1 MGKKNFK
8 NNLSDPKQKESL
20 RRSISLLKPQKLHVI
35 LSLVLAIISVGMSLA
50 APIVC
55 GKAIDKMTGAA
66 VDTGAVMTLAGIFLA
81 LIGINAVSQMG
92 MSLVNNK
99 ITYSVTRKLR
109 IDLFGHIQE
118 LPIQYM
124 DSNATGATLNRMIAD
139 VDQLSDGLLLGFS
152 KLFSSA
158 VMIVATIV
166 IMFILSW
173 QIAIVVVVLTPL
185 SLFVAKY
192 ISKQTFTMFK
202 AQSDI
207 RGEMTTI
214 IDDMIGNQ
222 KIVQAFNHQDY
233 VVDQFQEVNVRL
245 RDVSQKAVFAS
256 SLTNPSTRFVNGLVY
271 AGVAIVGCIIAI
283 NSPSAMTIGLLS
295 AFLSYANQYT
305 KPFNDISSVI
315 TEIQNALACASRVFE
330 LMDEEEQ
337 SDDSRSLRLGHAANG
352 NIEFRHVYFS
362 YIPMLPFMEN
372 ISFKV
377 FPGQRVA
384 IVGPTGCGKTTLI
397 NLLMR
402 FYDVDSGTV
411 AVDAMPVQEM
421 VRNSLRECF
430 GMVLQETWLKNATVF
445 ENIAYGKPNATFE
458 EVREAAME
466 VHADSFIQ
474 RLPNGYDTVIG
485 EDGGI
490 LSQGQKQLIC
500 IARVMLTKPPMLIL
514 DEATSSIDTRTEM
527 KIQDAF
533 AKLMRGRTSIIVA
546 HRLSTIKNC
555 DLILVMDDGRIVEA
569 GTHDALLAYG
579 GVYTELYNSQ
589 FAYDT

>member
-20 RRSISLLKPQKLHVI
+20 RRSISLLKPQKLQVI

-55 GKAIDKMTGAA
+55 GKAIDKMTGAG
-66 VDTGAVMTLAGIFLA
+66 VDTGAVMTLAGIFLV

>member
-20 RRSISLLKPQKLHVI
+20 RRSISLLKPQKLQVI

-55 GKAIDKMTGAA
+55 GKAIDKMTGAG

-99 ITYSVTRKLR
+99 ITYSVTKKLR

-118 LPIQYM
+118 LPIRYM

-271 AGVAIVGCIIAI
+271 AGVAIVGCVIAI

-555 DLILVMDDGRIVEA
+555 DLILVMNEGRIVEA

-589 FAYDT
+589 FAYNT

>member
-20 RRSISLLKPQKLHVI
+20 RRSISLLKPQKLQVI

-55 GKAIDKMTGAA
+55 GKAIDKMTGAG

-99 ITYSVTRKLR
+99 ITYSVTKKLR

-118 LPIQYM
+118 LPIRYM

-271 AGVAIVGCIIAI
+271 AGVAIVGCVIAI

-305 KPFNDISSVI
+305 KPFNDISSVV

-555 DLILVMDDGRIVEA
+555 DLILVMDEGRIVEA

-589 FAYDT
+589 FAYNT

>member
-20 RRSISLLKPQKLHVI
+20 RRSISLLKPQKLQVI

-55 GKAIDKMTGAA
+55 GKAIDKMTGAG

-99 ITYSVTRKLR
+99 ITYSVTKKLR

-305 KPFNDISSVI
+305 KPFNDISSVV

-546 HRLSTIKNC
+546 HRLSTVKNC

-579 GVYTELYNSQ
+579 GVYTDLYNSQ

>member
-20 RRSISLLKPQKLHVI
+20 RRSISLLKPQKLQVI

-55 GKAIDKMTGAA
+55 GKAIDKMTGAG
-66 VDTGAVMTLAGIFLA
+66 VDTGAVMTLAGIFLV

-305 KPFNDISSVI
+305 KPFNDISSVV

>member
-20 RRSISLLKPQKLHVI
+20 RRSISLLKPQKLQVI

-55 GKAIDKMTGAA
+55 GKAIDKMTGAG

-99 ITYSVTRKLR
+99 ITYSVTKKLR

-118 LPIQYM
+118 LPIRYM

-271 AGVAIVGCIIAI
+271 AGVAIVGCVIAI

-555 DLILVMDDGRIVEA
+555 DLILVMDEGRIVEA

-589 FAYDT
+589 FAYNT

>member
-283 NSPSAMTIGLLS
+283 HSPSAMTIGLLS

>member
-1 MGKKNFK
+1 
-8 NNLSDPKQKESL
+8 
-20 RRSISLLKPQKLHVI
+20 
-35 LSLVLAIISVGMSLA
+35 
-50 APIVC
+50 
-55 GKAIDKMTGAA
+55 
-66 VDTGAVMTLAGIFLA
+66 
-81 LIGINAVSQMG
+81 
-92 MSLVNNK
+92 
-99 ITYSVTRKLR
+99 
-109 IDLFGHIQE
+109 
-118 LPIQYM
+118 
-124 DSNATGATLNRMIAD
+124 
-139 VDQLSDGLLLGFS
+139 
-152 KLFSSA
+152 
-158 VMIVATIV
+158 
-166 IMFILSW
+166 
-173 QIAIVVVVLTPL
+173 
-185 SLFVAKY
+185 
-192 ISKQTFTMFK
+192 
-202 AQSDI
+202 
-207 RGEMTTI
+207 
-214 IDDMIGNQ
+214 MIGNQ

-271 AGVAIVGCIIAI
+271 AGVAIVGCVIAI

-555 DLILVMDDGRIVEA
+555 DLILVMDEGRIVEA

-589 FAYDT
+589 FAYNT